1 MPPLTSHQQAAQAVV
16 NSGPNPSNGGFLER
30 LLPTAGGIL
39 GGIGGALIPGL
50 GETGIS
56 EVGGAALG
64 SSLGQQLENQLTGST
79 GSTLGAGA
87 EGALGQLTGMGIGK
101 AVGGVL
107 GGIGKA
113 TAPAVETAEQ
123 AGVKQLNNYLSP
135 FDPLTKYQNGVDARL
150 NNKILRTGKTM
161 QDLKVAGTPEAFQ
174 QAGDTITRHIDPRL
188 KSALGAD
195 PLPVNDEARRVI
207 NQAVL
212 NGDISPEA
220 AVQADLGGHQMA
232 VDPQQLFAEI
242 KTLEKEARGSLR
254 TNTQLTYDQSK
265 ALDAKAGTAANLR
278 DVLFKQS
285 GVNDRIAS
293 MKLTPQEEAQ
303 IMADSQDHPGV
314 GKYIID
320 NINNSKTAPQLRS
333 AMAPGVRAD
342 KLGTELL
349 RAREGRM
356 ALQPGEEAP
365 HTLED
370 PVQAALHLATAGP
383 VGKVGAA
390 AKLMGGIVPVVNKGA
405 GLLDKLPFRGGAK
418 VTGQVAAHL
427 PSIGSSPTPEMAS
440 ASMASGDTGANMN
453 FSPLQ
458 NAQQN
463 ETGSVSPQE
472 FRQAAVFAPQLL
484 PVLQKA
490 QQASVAQSALGGL
503 QESFAGAGGG
513 QGMGS
518 GLLSTLT
525 GLIPGTPAY
534 QYQQQKLAVA
544 NAIAQATG
552 QHPEAVLAMLPSLM
566 QGGGAGAEQFGT
578 LGSELGTLGQ
588 AGQVG
593 VPSSVLGQIPPMALS
608 ASF

>member
-1 MPPLTSHQQAAQAVV
+1 MNNNYQQFLNQTGGPTAPAQPQG
-16 NSGPNPSNGGFLER
+16 NFLER

-50 GETGIS
+50 GETGVGEI
-56 EVGGAALG
+56 GGASLGSALG
-64 SSLGQQLENQLTGST
+64 QKLQNSLTGSKN
-79 GSTLGAGA
+79 STLGAGA

-113 TAPAVETAEQ
+113 TAPAIETAEQ
-123 AGVKQLNNYLSP
+123 TNAKQLNNYLSS
-135 FDPLTKYQNGVDARL
+135 FDPLTKYQTGVDTRI
-150 NNKILRTGKTM
+150 NNKILTTGKTM
-161 QDLKVAGTPEAFQ
+161 QDLGVNGTPEAFQ
-174 QAGDTITRHIDPRL
+174 QAGDIITKHIDPRL
-188 KSALGAD
+188 KSALGTDA
-195 PLPVNDEARRVI
+195 LPVDDQARKVI

-220 AVQADLGGHQMA
+220 GVRKNLANEQEA
-232 VDPQQLFAEI
+232 VDPQQLFGQI
-242 KTLEKEARGSLR
+242 KALEQEARGPLR

-265 ALDAKAGTAANLR
+265 ALDAKATTAASLR

-285 GVNDRIAS
+285 GVNERISS
-293 MKLTPQEEAQ
+293 MKLSPQEEAQ
-303 IMADSQDHPGV
+303 IMADTQDHPGV

-365 HTLED
+365 HILED

-405 GLLDKLPFRGGAK
+405 NLLDKLPFRGAAKGA
-418 VTGQVAAHL
+418 GQVAAHL
-427 PSIGSSPTPEMAS
+427 PSIGSSPTPEIAPTNITT
-440 ASMASGDTGANMN
+440 GNTGANMD

-463 ETGSVSPQE
+463 ETGTVSPQE

-490 QQASVAQSALGGL
+490 QQASVAQQALGGL

-518 GLLSTLT
+518 GFLSRLS
-525 GLIPGTPAY
+525 GLIPGTAAY
-534 QYQQQKLAVA
+534 QYEQQKLAVA

-552 QHPEAVLAMLPSLM
+552 QHPESVLAMLPSLM

-578 LGSELGTLGQ
+578 LGGELGTLGQ

-593 VPSSVLGQIPPMALS
+593 VPTSVLGQIPPMSLS